1 MIAEPEPA
9 PALSR
14 DSAPA
19 APTTPATTATTA
31 TAVRRVES
39 LTGLRFFAAVAVV
52 LCHVGGSFS
61 FVDHAVVADGY
72 GYVGVT
78 FFFLL
83 SGFVLTWSCTGQAAR
98 RFWWLR
104 ISRIWPAACLMMV
117 FAFTVIADK
126 ESIPG
131 PGGHLAELALVQAWS
146 PDQSVYFGGN
156 GVEWSLS
163 AELFFYALFPFA
175 AAGLARLRG
184 RGLATTAAATLL
196 VLGLVPLI
204 ASTCGLSASLYYW
217 LFFVFPPYRFGEFLL
232 GMILARAVLLG
243 LRAPRPALTA
253 SVGAAGAAV
262 VLWSITRYTI
272 ESGVLVQRP
281 DVALLF
287 IPFFALL
294 LWGCVSMELA
304 GRRPWLATKPML
316 RLGEWSFAL
325 YLVHKPTFIFTSR
338 WSWWHNHGG
347 YSAVLMFA
355 AYLALAVCVAACLC
369 LFVERPIER
378 RLRHLRIGNRPARV

>member
-1 MIAEPEPA
+1 MLTASTAASPRPASAEQ
-9 PALSR
+9 
-14 DSAPA
+14 A
-19 APTTPATTATTA
+19 AARP
-31 TAVRRVES
+31 RRVDS

-52 LCHVGGSFS
+52 LCHVGGSFL
-61 FVDHAVVADGY
+61 FFRHVTVADGY

-104 ISRIWPAACLMMV
+104 LSRVWPLSFIMMV
-117 FAFTVIADK
+117 FAFTVIANK
-126 ESIPG
+126 ENIPG
-131 PGGHLAELALVQAWS
+131 PVGHVADLLLLQAWS
-146 PDQSVYFGGN
+146 PTQKVYFGGN

-175 AAGLARLRG
+175 AAGLAKLRG

-196 VLGLVPLI
+196 VLGLAPLI
-204 ASTCGLSASLYYW
+204 ASMRGMSASTYYW

-232 GMILARAVLLG
+232 GMILARAVVLG
-243 LRAPRPALTA
+243 IRSPWPATTA
-253 SVGAAGAAV
+253 VVGAAGSVAAM
-262 VLWSITRYTI
+262 WSITRYTI
-272 ESGVLVQRP
+272 DTGAAVQRP

-287 IPFFALL
+287 VPCFALL
-294 LWGCVSMELA
+294 LWGCVSGELA
-304 GRRPWLATKPML
+304 GRRSWLASRPML

-355 AYLALAVCVAACLC
+355 AYLSLAVCVAGCLC
-369 LFVERPIER
+369 LLIERPVER
-378 RLRHLRIGNRPARV
+378 RLRRLRVGVAKS